1 MTRRR
6 QRWPGEVGTRLD
18 TRLSANRDALE
29 GLNADEHN
37 FQSDVAGGI
46 TPYFIYAERPAI
58 TAELT
63 GDKTQVDPILKELGD
78 DNARELTAQ
87 LCAAVM
93 EVARVVAYQGRAV
106 FEIARD
112 DQNAIRLV
120 TIPGEGLWVFPWF
133 CLQVIPKRDR
143 ERLKKRF
150 NIVSTKRL
158 WVVRMPR
165 SLGGHWGYAAM
176 KRRLAANDH
185 LGPGFFRKNLH
196 ISLNPSGYNF
206 QTYGWALDVF
216 QEIATRKWHW
226 DRRDT
231 SFDHSTEI
239 YYVYKKF
246 GFRAAQVTL
255 RDHIVTEINRL
266 FSMLGTSASVKWTKT
281 PTAAEL
287 LEARERFL
295 KGEIPIR
302 QAISMCRQ
310 GT

>member
-6 QRWPGEVGTRLD
+6 QRWPGGVGTRL
-18 TRLSANRDALE
+18 ANLFTASHRELV

-37 FQSDVAGGI
+37 FQADVANSI
-46 TPYFIYAERPAI
+46 TPYFIYAKRPAI

-63 GDKTQVDPILKELGD
+63 GDKAQVEPILKELGD
-78 DNARELTAQ
+78 DHARDVTAQ

-93 EVARVVAYQGRAV
+93 EVAKVVAWKGRAV

-112 DQNAIRLV
+112 EQNAIRLV
-120 TIPGEGLWVFPWF
+120 TIPGEGLWIFPWF
-133 CLQVIPKRDR
+133 CLQIIPKRDQ
-143 ERLKKRF
+143 ERYKKRF
-150 NIVSTKRL
+150 NIVSTKHL
-158 WVVRMPR
+158 WIVRMPR

-176 KRRLAANDH
+176 KRQLAANDH
-185 LGPGFFRKNLH
+185 LGPGFFRKDFP
-196 ISLNPSGYNF
+196 ISLNPSGDNF

-231 SFDHSTEI
+231 SFDHTTEM
-239 YYVYKKF
+239 YYTYKKL

-255 RDHIVTEINRL
+255 RDHIVSEINRL
-266 FSMLGTSASVKWTKT
+266 FTILNISASVKLTKS

-287 LEARERFL
+287 LEAREKFL
-295 KGEIPIR
+295 RGEIPIR
-302 QAISMCRQ
+302 QALSMCRQ